1 MPLAFEL
8 ALLLHKHSHF
18 HCFTAIMPR
27 YNLRSRPHF
36 SPSFPTALA
45 NPSRRVRSLGSARRI
60 PPVSPISLV
69 RLSSSPTAL
78 TKPSKTVRWL
88 PEAQWIPPLSPI
100 PIRSILKIRPDGVP
114 FLPPCRS
121 SDKTLLSTEPR
132 KTVSWSRYLADVK
145 FIENRYDR
153 IVRTYRKVLSMN
165 KARPAATPFGF
176 SNPQAN
182 RPPSVIT
189 LSAHSSA
196 HGSRNMHGEVTALS
210 AHNSSLNFPT
220 DQFFR
225 SVPDNLQ
232 PEATLVVHRPTPAIA
247 IQPVRQEASLMSRAC
262 SSIAGWFNVFRTGVM
277 NMFGL

>member
-60 PPVSPISLV
+60 PPASPISLV

-88 PEAQWIPPLSPI
+88 PKEQWIPPLSPI
-100 PIRSILKIRPDGVP
+100 PIRSILKIRPDDVP
-114 FLPPCRS
+114 YLPPCRS
-121 SDKTLLSTEPR
+121 SDKTLLSAEPR
-132 KTVSWSRYLADVK
+132 KTLSWRRSLVDVK
-145 FIENRYDR
+145 PIENRTYR
-153 IVRTYRKVLSMN
+153 IIRTYPAVLSMN
-165 KARPAATPFGF
+165 KTRPAATLFGF
-176 SNPQAN
+176 SNTQAN
-182 RPPSVIT
+182 RPPSVVT
-189 LSAHSSA
+189 RSALSSA
-196 HGSRNMHGEVTALS
+196 HVSRNMHGQVIVLS
-210 AHNSSLNFPT
+210 DHRSSLNFPSH
-220 DQFFR
+220 QLFR

-232 PEATLVVHRPTPAIA
+232 PEVTLVVHRPTPAIA

-277 NMFGL
+277 NMSGL

>member
-45 NPSRRVRSLGSARRI
+45 NPSGRVRSLGSARRI

-69 RLSSSPTAL
+69 RLASSPISLVRISSSPTAL
-78 TKPSKTVRWL
+78 AKPSKTVRWL

-121 SDKTLLSTEPR
+121 SVKTLLSTEPR
-132 KTVSWSRYLADVK
+132 KTVSLADVK
-145 FIENRYDR
+145 FIENRHDK

-165 KARPAATPFGF
+165 KSRPTATPFGF

-196 HGSRNMHGEVTALS
+196 HGSRNMHGDITALS
-210 AHNSSLNFPT
+210 DHKSSLNLPT

-247 IQPVRQEASLMSRAC
+247 IMSRAC